1 MCRWVPQSASHT
13 TSIIHIPVTK
23 MVYIRRSR
31 SLPASRAT
39 MAKRVNPK
47 VIMLLPPKAQD
58 RAPKTETT
66 TCAFRSSSAYSLAVW

>member
-1 MCRWVPQSASHT
+1 
-13 TSIIHIPVTK
+13 
-23 MVYIRRSR
+23 
-31 SLPASRAT
+31 